1 MQYMSLKAKWSALF
15 SCWYQKKNS
24 KTVQQI
30 IPKSWQV
37 INLPAER
44 SLRKLPPEDRK
55 DVGGKNHMCR
65 VADIKIVIL
74 LPAQT
79 SYFILVKMGDRT
91 MLWSH
96 LYQTWIYNVMWSG
109 NRAEREQLES
119 STFLGNCCFWK
130 IVEVI
135 RHQNGL
141 LNFVFSMKLPTW
153 SGEIENS
160 NWLCWLMEI
169 YNHTMSS
176 LQEQA
181 PYCGWQNGSSVD
193 QTEAAS
199 CHSPPGRSQGGG
211 TGDAGL

>member
-1 MQYMSLKAKWSALF
+1 
-15 SCWYQKKNS
+15 
-24 KTVQQI
+24 
-30 IPKSWQV
+30 
-37 INLPAER
+37 
-44 SLRKLPPEDRK
+44 
-55 DVGGKNHMCR
+55 MCR